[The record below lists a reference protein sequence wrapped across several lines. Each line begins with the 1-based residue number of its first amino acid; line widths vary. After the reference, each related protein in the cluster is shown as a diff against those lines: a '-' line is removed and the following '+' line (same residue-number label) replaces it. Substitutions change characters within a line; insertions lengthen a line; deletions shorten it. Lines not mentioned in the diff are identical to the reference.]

1 MPIIIIS
8 NIFASL
14 FKQPLKFELIMKLQN
29 DEVFNVLVGKIS
41 GAINRTF
48 LRAFSAQGIDITT
61 EQWSVL
67 ACLWEKDK
75 VTQQTLCNLTA
86 KDKPS
91 MTRLID
97 KLEKQNLV
105 TRVSDHND
113 RRINLI
119 HLTSSG
125 ATLQEKANEIVQNI
139 VNRTLNG
146 ITEDEIN
153 FVRIALKKIMVNL
166 K

>member
-1 MPIIIIS
+1 M
-8 NIFASL
+8 
-14 FKQPLKFELIMKLQN
+14 LQN
-29 DEVFNVLVGKIS
+29 DEIFDILAGKIS
-41 GAINRTF
+41 TAINRTF
-48 LRAFSAQGIDITT
+48 LRAFAAEGIEIST

-67 ACLWEKDK
+67 ASLWKKDK

-97 KLEKQNLV
+97 KLEKNKLV
-105 TRVSDHND
+105 TRVSDFSD

-119 HLTSSG
+119 HLTDAG
-125 ATLQEKANEIVQNI
+125 AALQQKATELVQSI
-139 VNRTLNG
+139 VNKTLSS
-146 ITEDEIN
+146 IPEEDLLTSRE
-153 FVRIALKKIMVNL
+153 VLRKIMANL

>member
-1 MPIIIIS
+1 
-8 NIFASL
+8 
-14 FKQPLKFELIMKLQN
+14 MKLQN

-48 LRAFSAQGIDITT
+48 LRAFTAEGIDITT

-105 TRVSDHND
+105 TRVSDYND

-119 HLTSSG
+119 HLTSNG

-139 VNRTLNG
+139 TTKTLKG
-146 ITEDEIN
+146 ITDEEIN

>member
-1 MPIIIIS
+1 MT
-8 NIFASL
+8 
-14 FKQPLKFELIMKLQN
+14 QLQN
-29 DEVFNVLVGKIS
+29 DEIFNILVGKIS
-41 GAINRTF
+41 TAINRTF
-48 LRAFSAQGIDITT
+48 LRAFANEGIEITT

-67 ACLWEKDK
+67 ACLWQKDK
-75 VTQQTLCNLTA
+75 VTQQALCSLTL

-97 KLEKQNLV
+97 KLEKRNLV

-119 HLTSSG
+119 HLTNAG
-125 ATLQEKANEIVQNI
+125 NELQQKATDLVQKIV
-139 VNRTLNG
+139 VKTLNN
-146 ITEDEIN
+146 ITDNELDIS
-153 FVRIALKKIMVNL
+153 RIVLKKIMTNL